1 MVIDDTG
8 SVEDI
13 HAFIYCKKW
22 RSGQVSRM
30 PHSLT
35 DSQRKDRAT
44 QLLIKYKS
52 EALVTQKEKSQ
63 FSSGSLAW
71 MIHVFEHIRLQH
83 FPQLALTFAVV
94 AGKLT

>member
-1 MVIDDTG
+1 MHTAQELRVLLLFQ
-8 SVEDI
+8 EQ
-13 HAFIYCKKW
+13 KK
-22 RSGQVSRM
+22 
-30 PHSLT
+30 
-35 DSQRKDRAT
+35 K
-44 QLLIKYKS
+44 
-52 EALVTQKEKSQ
+52 KSQ

>member
-1 MVIDDTG
+1 M
-8 SVEDI
+8 
-13 HAFIYCKKW
+13 
-22 RSGQVSRM
+22 SRM
-30 PHSLT
+30 PDRRTHSQTL
-35 DSQRKDRAT
+35 KDRAT

>member
-1 MVIDDTG
+1 MHLIDSIVVASIWIKLYVRNGNLTVTSKPELKFCFNAHC
-8 SVEDI
+8 SVLLLFQDQ
-13 HAFIYCKKW
+13 KK
-22 RSGQVSRM
+22 
-30 PHSLT
+30 
-35 DSQRKDRAT
+35 
-44 QLLIKYKS
+44 
-52 EALVTQKEKSQ
+52 KEKSQ

>member
-1 MVIDDTG
+1 MEIWTG
-8 SVEDI
+8 VTDASLT
-13 HAFIYCKKW
+13 
-22 RSGQVSRM
+22 
-30 PHSLT
+30 HSLT